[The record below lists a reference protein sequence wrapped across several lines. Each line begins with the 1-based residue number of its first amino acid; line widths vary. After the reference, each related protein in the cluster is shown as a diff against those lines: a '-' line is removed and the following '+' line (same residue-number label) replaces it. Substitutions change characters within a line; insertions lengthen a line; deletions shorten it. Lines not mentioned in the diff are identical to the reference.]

1 MNPLALQRVTFTGA
15 DDTTDPAALAVLARR
30 HPWIEFAVLISPSQQ
45 GSGRYPSRSWRDG
58 FYRSGVPYLQR
69 ALHLCGRALDLFL
82 AGDDS
87 LCREI
92 DQVHRVQL
100 NFVAERLPPAAL
112 RALPG
117 VLQEWRV
124 FAPDVEFVLQLN
136 QANRVL
142 PSLFPDPAAQNLS
155 FLVDASGG
163 RGIAPAL
170 WPEPLP
176 NYPTAYA
183 GGIGHG
189 GLDETLDALA
199 RVNAYTSIDMESSLR
214 TGDRFDLDKVSA
226 VLDQLH
232 ACCVEIRTSD
242 GAVELHLRL
251 HSEPGHRSVG
261 GQG

>member
-1 MNPLALQRVTFTGA
+1 MKPLALQRVTFTGA
-15 DDTTDPAALAVLARR
+15 DDTTDPAALTALAQR

-45 GSGRYPSRSWRDG
+45 GSGRYPSPAWRAG

-69 ALHLCGRALDLFL
+69 ALHLCGRAVDLFL

-100 NFVAERLPPAAL
+100 NFVVERLPPAAL

-136 QANRVL
+136 EGNRVL

-163 RGIAPAL
+163 RGIEPAV
-170 WPEPLP
+170 WPSPLP
-176 NYPTAYA
+176 GFPTAYA
-183 GGIGHG
+183 GGIGHER
-189 GLDETLDALA
+189 LRETLDALA
-199 RVNAYTSIDMESSLR
+199 RVTVQTSIDMESALR
-214 TGDRFDLDKVSA
+214 TGDRFDLDKVIA
-226 VLDQLH
+226 VVDRLRT
-232 ACCVEIRTSD
+232 CCAEIEGAD
-242 GAVELHLRL
+242 GRGSLHLQPL
-251 HSEPGHRSVG
+251 LELPVKDAVG
-261 GQG
+261 